1 MSYLPHQIEKSD
13 EITSKLRRYRFAMLW
28 GAPRSGKTRT
38 AIRVAEGVEGKSIL
52 FLTKKAAIPG
62 IEKELLAVGA
72 KNKYT
77 VTNYEQA
84 KKLNEDDYDFV
95 ILDES
100 HNLNGT
106 GKPKQKYKD
115 VRALAFHKPCLLM
128 SGTPAVEN
136 LPAIYYQVT
145 VCRYGPFSQFKNFY
159 EFYRA
164 HGVPNSMYVAGRRIE
179 QYNKAKSSLALEL
192 EPYVVRMTQQ
202 DAGISIKR
210 KDVEHHVKL
219 DLDTV
224 DLIQTIMA
232 DGVAKIKGEQYAFDS
247 DMAVRAAVHQ
257 IESGAITLDD
267 TLVMLPNREVV
278 NYILTHFDGS
288 LAIMAH
294 YKATREKLSQLIPDA
309 TIFSSVSHC
318 EGVDLS
324 GYDHF
329 IIVNSDYSG
338 AKFVQRLER
347 NTRLDL
353 ERQPVVNHIMTDGG
367 ISAKVYEA
375 LKNKEDFNLQRFRR
389 ERKRYTKENT

>member
-1 MSYLPHQIEKSD
+1 
-13 EITSKLRRYRFAMLW
+13 
-28 GAPRSGKTRT
+28 
-38 AIRVAEGVEGKSIL
+38 
-52 FLTKKAAIPG
+52 
-62 IEKELLAVGA
+62 
-72 KNKYT
+72 
-77 VTNYEQA
+77 
-84 KKLNEDDYDFV
+84 
-95 ILDES
+95 
-100 HNLNGT
+100 
-106 GKPKQKYKD
+106 
-115 VRALAFHKPCLLM
+115 
-128 SGTPAVEN
+128 
-136 LPAIYYQVT
+136 
-145 VCRYGPFSQFKNFY
+145 
-159 EFYRA
+159 
-164 HGVPNSMYVAGRRIE
+164 MYVAGRRIE

-219 DLDTV
+219 DLDTI

-232 DGVAKIKGEQYAFDS
+232 DGVADIIGEQYAFDS

-267 TLVMLPNREVV
+267 KLIMLRNREVV